1 MGWLSDFVFGEEYGP
16 SYALGI
22 SDPDTHEPLVYR
34 AHAEGKGGDIV
45 PRSDLPEDE
54 VPKDWD
60 ARVKNADN
68 LISENIR
75 GPINALARVSQPNFD
90 EMGGSSHIDMI
101 DIENPGFEDVQIV
114 SSGLW
119 AAMHQINS
127 KRISPDGDIDD
138 SYKQESV
145 EIIQQALE
153 DIQQIMDSPEYSDLN
168 AVEQQMRE
176 MGFEYAEIQNTVT
189 PSAEEDNTLNPALPQ
204 PMPFEFK

>member
-1 MGWLSDFVFGEEYGP
+1 MGWLSDFVFGKEYGP

-22 SDPDTHEPLVYR
+22 SDPDTQEPLVYR

-45 PRSDLPEDE
+45 PQSDLPEDE
-54 VPKDWD
+54 VSKDWG
-60 ARVKNADN
+60 ARVKNADS

-75 GPINALARVSQPNFD
+75 GPINALARVTQPNFD

-127 KRISPDGDIDD
+127 KRISPDGDIDE

-145 EIIQQALE
+145 EVIQHALE
-153 DIQQIMDSPEYSDLN
+153 DIQKIMDSPEYSDLN

-189 PSAEEDNTLNPALPQ
+189 PSAEEGSALNPALPQ